1 MEKFSPKILTLGE
14 TTVGKTSLLNKFTE
28 NTFSKTQ
35 FATIGIDFKLKK
47 ININGKTIELKIW
60 DTAGQERY
68 RNLTKQYYKGAD
80 GILLIFDLTK
90 KETFLKINDWIDQ
103 LNSHFNQDEISIILI
118 GNKKDLSDREISY
131 EEGNQRGKELNI
143 LYFET
148 SAKTGENVN
157 EAFNSLTNEILK
169 KKGIFLERNNSLQI
183 NQKKFLQKTSKK
195 NCC

>member
-103 LNSHFNQDEISIILI
+103 LNSHFNHDEISIILI

-131 EEGNQRGKELNI
+131 EEGNERGKELNI

-157 EAFNSLTNEILK
+157 EAFNCLTNEILK

>member
-131 EEGNQRGKELNI
+131 EEGNERGKELNI

-195 NCC
+195 SCC

>member
-131 EEGNQRGKELNI
+131 EEGNERGKELNI

-157 EAFNSLTNEILK
+157 EAFNCLTNEIFK
-169 KKGIFLERNNSLQI
+169 KKGIFLDRNNSLQI

-195 NCC
+195 SCC

>member
-157 EAFNSLTNEILK
+157 EAFNCLTNEILK

-195 NCC
+195 SCC

>member
-157 EAFNSLTNEILK
+157 EAFNCLTNEILK
-169 KKGIFLERNNSLQI
+169 KKGIFLDRNNSLQI

>member
-131 EEGNQRGKELNI
+131 EEGNERGKELNI

-157 EAFNSLTNEILK
+157 EAFNCLTNEILK
-169 KKGIFLERNNSLQI
+169 KKGIFLDRNNSLQI

-195 NCC
+195 SCC

>member
-195 NCC
+195 SCC

>member
-35 FATIGIDFKLKK
+35 FATIGIDYKLKK
-47 ININGKTIELKIW
+47 INIKGKTIELKIW

-118 GNKKDLSDREISY
+118 GNKKDLSNREISY
-131 EEGNQRGKELNI
+131 EEGNERGKDLNI

-169 KKGIFLERNNSLQI
+169 KKGIFLDRKNSLQI
-183 NQKKFLQKTSKK
+183 NQKKFVQKTSKK

>member
-169 KKGIFLERNNSLQI
+169 KKGIFLDRNNSLQI

>member
-169 KKGIFLERNNSLQI
+169 KKGIFLDRNNSLQI

-195 NCC
+195 SCC

>member
-131 EEGNQRGKELNI
+131 EEGNERGKELNI

-157 EAFNSLTNEILK
+157 EAFNCLTNEILK
-169 KKGIFLERNNSLQI
+169 KKGIFLDRNNSLQI